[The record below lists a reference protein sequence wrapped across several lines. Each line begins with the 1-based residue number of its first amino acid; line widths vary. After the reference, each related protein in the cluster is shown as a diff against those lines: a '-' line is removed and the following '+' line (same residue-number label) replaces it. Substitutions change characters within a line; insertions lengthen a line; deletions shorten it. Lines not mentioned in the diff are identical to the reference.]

1 MRTVLIAYD
10 PSLGNAASGR
20 LAETIMRVGPRW
32 AHPLPGLWY
41 VETEE
46 TVDQLSARLAPVVS
60 DLDSVVVQELVG
72 GPAVA
77 NTMLRWTQRYPDQ
90 QPTQSAPRAGA
101 SAAVLQLHPPRWRT
115 AA

>member
-20 LAETIMRVGPRW
+20 LAETIMRMAPRW

-41 VETEE
+41 VETPD
-46 TVDQLSARLAPVVS
+46 TVDDVTTRLSPVVS
-60 DLDSVVVQELVG
+60 DLDSVVVQELSG

-77 NTMLRWTQRYPDQ
+77 NTMLRWTRAYATEDQ
-90 QPTQSAPRAGA
+90 
-101 SAAVLQLHPPRWRT
+101 AAKPVHKATLLPFEAPRWRV
-115 AA
+115 AAAA